1 MTIENSLYTLK
12 EKLSFEH
19 EYNQR
24 CLQEFES
31 LEKIQHDS
39 NNHFNKTE
47 FENIIEKIR
56 LVFLLFK
63 LQSKKKPLFLLVKI
77 IRNIVK
83 FNYRN

>member
-1 MTIENSLYTLK
+1 MAIENYLYTLK

-39 NNHFNKTE
+39 NNHFNKIE

-56 LVFLLFK
+56 LGFYYLKYNQKNLFR
-63 LQSKKKPLFLLVKI
+63 LVKI

-83 FNYRN
+83 FNYLN